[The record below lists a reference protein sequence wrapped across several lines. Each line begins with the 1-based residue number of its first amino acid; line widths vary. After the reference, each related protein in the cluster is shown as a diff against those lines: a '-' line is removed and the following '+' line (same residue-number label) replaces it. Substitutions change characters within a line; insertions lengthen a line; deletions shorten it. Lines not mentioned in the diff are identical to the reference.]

1 MGFGFLALGYFM
13 ALAFTGGK
21 SNNSGSGVGGGFLA
35 GFLGGISSTLV
46 QGKELKDTLSKL
58 FKDDDDD
65 DNTPKKDKDDNTPKK
80 DKDDDDDVDFGLDD
94 EEDDSESVEV
104 QRGKALAIMQK
115 QVADAASAD
124 PKDSKKIVDTYNAM
138 IGCMYDDTGE
148 LLSPEK
154 IEENM
159 EKLKKEDKDLFS
171 DIQKAVLESS
181 KDKSVLDAFKE
192 STKEISYGEAK
203 AAYEIAAAQHVENK
217 KKEAAENL
225 KDERDDKITSINS
238 DTNLSKEE
246 KEKEIAKLETEYEKK
261 IKDSND
267 NFDKIIKIHN
277 DKANELKDAK
287 PTSLKND
294 PEIQQQLKEYND
306 LKDKKEILGGDKGFD
321 YVKNKYKNFDL
332 AQFNKGDL
340 TDPNLDKEK
349 QDALDAYLKE
359 NDIDKNTLISV
370 LAIQGAKDENE
381 RKKLQEAADKNIRKQ
396 HDKEWDKVKKD
407 LAAKEQQVK
416 KLVEK
421 KKQAKATGSTPKEPD
436 PKEPD
441 QKDPKEPD
449 QKDPKEPDPKQVI
462 KTVSGFEPKEG
473 DKEWYPEID
482 ENGDVT
488 DKFAV
493 AVVKEKDDE
502 GNEVLKYVMRDE
514 DGEEVEIEKSE
525 FEKHKANYNDFKEE
539 LNPDDEEKL
548 DELLDPEHQ
557 ETEDEK
563 NSDEGKSAERDKEGK
578 RVNPAK
584 IWHKKKNKQN
594 GKTSKNYYNK
604 SGASCTPE
612 EYHQKIE
619 NYKKYVQAHKKQQPK
634 ESITDFLNDRL
645 IVEEFYPTDITQ
657 YLKTFFD

>member
-46 QGKELKDTLSKL
+46 QGKELKETLSKL
-58 FKDDDDD
+58 FKDDDDND
-65 DNTPKKDKDDNTPKK
+65 DNTPKKNDKDNTPKK
-80 DKDDDDDVDFGLDD
+80 GDDDDDVVDFGLDD
-94 EEDDSESVEV
+94 DDDSESVEV
-104 QRGKALAIMQK
+104 QRGKALAMMQK
-115 QVADAASAD
+115 QVDSAD
-124 PKDSKKIVDTYNAM
+124 KNTDEGKKIVNAYNAM
-138 IGCMYDDTGE
+138 IGCMYDDKGE

-159 EKLKKEDKDLFS
+159 KKLKKEDKDLFS
-171 DIQKAVLESS
+171 DIQKAVLDSS
-181 KDKSVLDAFKE
+181 KDASVLDAFKE

-217 KKEAAENL
+217 KKEAAANL
-225 KDERDDKITSINS
+225 KDESSI
-238 DTNLSKEE
+238 K
-246 KEKEIAKLETEYEKK
+246 A
-261 IKDSND
+261 SND
-267 NFDKIIKIHN
+267 KFDEIIKIHN
-277 DKANELKDAK
+277 DKAKELKDAK

-294 PEIQQQLKEYND
+294 PEIQQQIKEYND
-306 LKDKKEILGGDKGFD
+306 LKKKKKVLGGDKGFD

-340 TDPNLDKEK
+340 TDPNLDKDK

-381 RKKLQEAADKNIRKQ
+381 RKKLEDAADKNIHKQ

-407 LAAKEQQVK
+407 LAAKEQDVK

-421 KKQAKATGSTPKEPD
+421 KKQAKATGSTPKEPEPKEPEPKEPE

-441 QKDPKEPD
+441 TKT
-449 QKDPKEPDPKQVI
+449 VI
-462 KTVSGFEPKEG
+462 KTVSEFEPKEG

-482 ENGDVT
+482 DNGDVT
-488 DKFAV
+488 GKFAV
-493 AVVKEKDDE
+493 AVVKEKDDK
-502 GNEVLKYVMRDE
+502 GNEVLHYVMRDE
-514 DGEEVEIEKSE
+514 DGEEVEIDKSD
-525 FEKHKANYNDFKEE
+525 FEEHKTKYNDFKEE

-557 ETEDEK
+557 ESEDEK

-612 EYHQKIE
+612 EYHKKIE
-619 NYKKYVQAHKKQQPK
+619 NYKKYVQAHKKQQQPK
-634 ESITDFLNDRL
+634 ESMADFLSDRL

-657 YLKTFFD
+657 YLKKFFD